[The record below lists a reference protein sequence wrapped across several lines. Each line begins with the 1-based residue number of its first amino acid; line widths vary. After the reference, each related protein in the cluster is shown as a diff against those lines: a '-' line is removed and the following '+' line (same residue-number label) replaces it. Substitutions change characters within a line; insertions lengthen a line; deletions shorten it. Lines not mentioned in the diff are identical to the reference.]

1 MAEDPITANAAQP
14 GSESRASWMPLVVIV
29 MGQILMVFN
38 VATLQVSIEG
48 ISSSLNVPATHIGT
62 AIVTYALCVA
72 GLILL
77 GARIVQIF
85 GSRRVFR
92 ATVVL
97 FAAAMAVM
105 AASFNMAVVIAAQVI
120 AGTAAAALVPT
131 LVVLLAE
138 SYSGAQQAKALGW
151 LGAAAAMG
159 IVLAFLVAGVLGAL
173 LGWRFTF
180 GLLVLFAA
188 GILYLSRHLAESPA
202 QAGVQIDALGIVL
215 AAGAVFLVSM
225 GADNLTE
232 WGVLL
237 ATPRA
242 PFSLL
247 DVSPAPVMM
256 LVGIFLG
263 QAFISWSRRREAA
276 GRAPLVALEVVDTA
290 EERAALFSIFAISAF
305 GSAITFLIPLYVQV
319 VGLEIT
325 GTAIHPVS
333 ETFSDPP
340 MSDSELLTQLM
351 MGQSL
356 PDAFGEDDA
365 LERLARNIGLQ
376 HMLLALERLRTGI
389 GLDELGMDRAGGGN
403 GVLVAGERIGS
414 DLLLCYRH
422 GLFDDF
428 TGLELI
434 YGISDRFRLHTKSG
448 SGQSIDLVYEVG
460 PLDAPRPG
468 CRGRDALVR

>member
-1 MAEDPITANAAQP
+1 NDWWTEEDRAVAEDPITANAAQP

-77 GARIVQIF
+77 GARIGQIF
-85 GSRRVFR
+85 GPRRVFR

-188 GILYLSRHLAESPA
+188 GILYLSRHLAESP
-202 QAGVQIDALGIVL
+202 
-215 AAGAVFLVSM
+215 
-225 GADNLTE
+225 
-232 WGVLL
+232 
-237 ATPRA
+237 
-242 PFSLL
+242 
-247 DVSPAPVMM
+247 
-256 LVGIFLG
+256 
-263 QAFISWSRRREAA
+263 
-276 GRAPLVALEVVDTA
+276 
-290 EERAALFSIFAISAF
+290 
-305 GSAITFLIPLYVQV
+305 
-319 VGLEIT
+319 
-325 GTAIHPVS
+325 
-333 ETFSDPP
+333 
-340 MSDSELLTQLM
+340 
-351 MGQSL
+351 
-356 PDAFGEDDA
+356 
-365 LERLARNIGLQ
+365 
-376 HMLLALERLRTGI
+376 
-389 GLDELGMDRAGGGN
+389 
-403 GVLVAGERIGS
+403 
-414 DLLLCYRH
+414 
-422 GLFDDF
+422 
-428 TGLELI
+428 
-434 YGISDRFRLHTKSG
+434 
-448 SGQSIDLVYEVG
+448 
-460 PLDAPRPG
+460 
-468 CRGRDALVR
+468 